1 MDIEKLA
8 DGDIEIEEQVEKYA
22 PMTILGRNHPDDNK
36 VDCSV
41 VIFVL
46 FIRLIQIVIFEQSG
60 KIDIGGLVDNLQV
73 GYLMK

>member
-36 VDCSV
+36 VGLFCSHFRPLHSPNSDCH
-41 VIFVL
+41 F
-46 FIRLIQIVIFEQSG
+46 
-60 KIDIGGLVDNLQV
+60 
-73 GYLMK
+73 